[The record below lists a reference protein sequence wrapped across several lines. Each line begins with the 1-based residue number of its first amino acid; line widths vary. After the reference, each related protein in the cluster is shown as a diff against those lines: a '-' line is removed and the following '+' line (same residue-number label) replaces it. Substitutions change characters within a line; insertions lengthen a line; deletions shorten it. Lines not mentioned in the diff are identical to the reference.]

1 MQAVFLCSCTARVAT
16 TATASLHMWLCAHAS
31 SNTHRQIK
39 RQKEK
44 PAVCMHTAGFS
55 WPTPAEAGA
64 TLNYL
69 ADSIADLAASAA
81 LSASALAASTACS
94 AAGATASAAGAAAS
108 GAATGAA
115 TGAST
120 AGAAASGAG
129 ASTAGAAGATGASS
143 FLPQATRAAEAITVA
158 KMKAFFISIP
168 LRVEKGCSAVP
179 MHGRSAASAVPEMDI
194 VCTLAFPHQRPRYM
208 FGLQGE

>member
-1 MQAVFLCSCTARVAT
+1 MPAAT
-16 TATASLHMWLCAHAS
+16 HTDRSKDKKKNPL
-31 SNTHRQIK
+31 
-39 RQKEK
+39 
-44 PAVCMHTAGFS
+44 CMHTAGFS
-55 WPTPAEAGA
+55 WLTPAEAGA

-94 AAGATASAAGAAAS
+94 AAGATASAAGAA
-108 GAATGAA
+108 GAAASGAA

>member
-1 MQAVFLCSCTARVAT
+1 MPLSCVICNRSNGFIAYVA
-16 TATASLHMWLCAHAS
+16 AH
-31 SNTHRQIK
+31 TRQQQHRDRSK
-39 RQKEK
+39 DKK
-44 PAVCMHTAGFS
+44 KNPLCMHTAGFS
-55 WPTPAEAGA
+55 WLTPAEAGA

-69 ADSIADLAASAA
+69 AVSIADLAASA
-81 LSASALAASTACS
+81 ALAASTACS

-108 GAATGAA
+108 GAA

-194 VCTLAFPHQRPRYM
+194 VCTLAFPLQRPRYM

>member
-1 MQAVFLCSCTARVAT
+1 MQAVFLCPCIPRTEAA
-16 TATASLHMWLCAHAS
+16 ATASLHTWGCAYM
-31 SNTHRQIK
+31 
-39 RQKEK
+39 
-44 PAVCMHTAGFS
+44 PAAAHTDRSKDKKKNPLCMHTAGFS

-108 GAATGAA
+108 GAA